1 MNLNLKKQLKI
12 KIKKKH
18 FYISKIF
25 FEKNCFLIININY
38 INKKVLSEKLQ
49 EDYINYSNKKKIEY
63 EDFLFI
69 DNLFFS
75 EDNHLNSLIKNKKY
89 SIKKNFIKSVRARVE
104 VNNTNS
110 FVDYNFLNWISFN
123 FFYKTLFIDQLT
135 EVKVI
140 NNINILFMSRSYR
153 GWRHIFN
160 LPVNGQRTWSNG
172 KTSSKSKNIFLNS
185 TYNFFKDGLL
195 NAHPSEI
202 KSSFLI
208 EKFNSLWLFQWKSE
222 WSVALKRRSSAEKKN
237 KSLKFEAN
245 ALASLNP
252 NFIKAKK
259 QKLIPI
265 GFEPGYSKFYLQEV
279 KQYNKKKI
287 DSN

>member
-1 MNLNLKKQLKI
+1 
-12 KIKKKH
+12 
-18 FYISKIF
+18 
-25 FEKNCFLIININY
+25 
-38 INKKVLSEKLQ
+38 
-49 EDYINYSNKKKIEY
+49 
-63 EDFLFI
+63 LFI
-69 DNLFFS
+69 DNFFFS
-75 EDNHLNSLIKNKKY
+75 EDSSLNSLIKNKKY
-89 SIKKNFIKSVRARVE
+89 SVKKKFIKSVKARVE
-104 VNNTNS
+104 VNTINS
-110 FVDYNFLNWISFN
+110 FIDYNFLNWISFDS
-123 FFYKTLFIDQLT
+123 FYKTLFIDQLT
-135 EVKVI
+135 EIKVI

-172 KTSSKSKNIFLNS
+172 KTVSKSNNIFLNS

-222 WSVALKRRSSAEKKN
+222 WSVAMKKRNSAEKKN

-252 NFIKAKK
+252 NFTKAKK
-259 QKLIPI
+259 QKLVSI

-279 KQYNKKKI
+279 KQYNKKK
-287 DSN
+287 NVNN